1 MARNVTLG
9 ELIDDLRAEAGHSLQ
24 ANLGT
29 AMREVLVKVLQR
41 QQKRLW
47 DDYDWAFLR
56 VKRNIL
62 TQNGQRYYDLPND
75 MKLENIERV
84 EFKWGDQWT
93 PLTSGIDGSHYS
105 EFDSDKDIRSMP
117 VYRWQPSENDQFEVW
132 PIPSQNAN
140 ATSLS
145 GAIRF
150 TGKRDLSPLV
160 AQSDQADLDDTLLV
174 LYSAAEILSREK
186 ADDAKLKLSMA
197 ERHYA
202 RLKGRSSNSDTFTL
216 SGEEPTRRVR
226 GLKIIAV
233 QNA

>member
-41 QQKRLW
+41 QQRRLW

-56 VKRNIL
+56 VQRDVL
-62 TQNGQRYYDLPND
+62 TQNGQRYYDLPAD
-75 MKLENIERV
+75 MKLEGVERV
-84 EFKWGDQWT
+84 EFKYGDQWH
-93 PLTSGIDGSHYS
+93 LLEYGIDGKHYS
-105 EFDSDKDIRSMP
+105 EFDSDKNVRSMP
-117 VYRWQPSENDQFEVW
+117 VYRYQPSQNNQIEVW
-132 PIPSQNAN
+132 PVPSQNAN
-140 ATSLS
+140 ATTKA
-145 GAIRF
+145 GAMRF
-150 TGKRDLSPLV
+150 TGKRNLRPLIL
-160 AQSDQADLDDTLLV
+160 QSDPADLDDTLLV
-174 LYSAAEILSREK
+174 LFSAAEILSREK

-216 SGEEPTRRVR
+216 SGDDPTRRVR
-226 GLKIIAV
+226 GLKIIAL
-233 QNA
+233 QQA

>member
-41 QQKRLW
+41 QQRRLW

-56 VKRNIL
+56 VQRNVF
-62 TQNGQRYYDLPND
+62 TQNGQRYYDLPAD

-84 EFKWGDQWT
+84 EFKWGNQWQ
-93 PLTSGIDGSHYS
+93 PLTSGIGGQQYS

-117 VYRWQPSENDQFEVW
+117 VYRWQPSENDQIEVW
-132 PIPSQNAN
+132 PIPSQDADT
-140 ATSLS
+140 ATLS

-150 TGKRDLSPLV
+150 VGKRNLRPFI

-174 LYSAAEILSREK
+174 LFSAAEILSREK

-202 RLKGRSSNSDTFTL
+202 RLKGRSSNSDTFSL
-216 SGEEPTRRVR
+216 SGEEPPTRVR

-233 QNA
+233 QKA

>member
-47 DDYDWAFLR
+47 DDYDWSFLR
-56 VKRNIL
+56 VDRDVL
-62 TQNGQRYYDLPND
+62 TQNGQRYYNLPAD
-75 MKLENIERV
+75 MKLESIERV
-84 EFKWGDQWT
+84 EFKWGDQWQ
-93 PLTSGIDGSHYS
+93 PLEYGIHGEHYS

-117 VYRWQPSENDQFEVW
+117 VYRWQPYENNQIEIW
-132 PIPSQNAN
+132 PIPSQDAN
-140 ATSLS
+140 AANKT
-145 GAIRF
+145 GAVRI
-150 TGKRDLSPLV
+150 TGKRNLRPFV
-160 AQSDQADLDDTLLV
+160 AQADQADLDDTLLV
-174 LYSAAEILSREK
+174 LFSAAEILSREK

-202 RLKGRSSNSDTFTL
+202 RLKGRSSNSDTFSL
-216 SGEEPTRRVR
+216 SGEAPPTRVR